1 MAIIRESGA
10 KGCPPIYLVS
20 ACLVGL
26 RARYD
31 GVLKR
36 DEACLRRLADVLW
49 IPVCPEQLGGL
60 PTPRIAAD
68 LVGGDGVDVLAG
80 QARVIRKDGVDVTAE
95 FILGA
100 RQVLAIA
107 CAQPISGA
115 ILKARSPSCGLSPLV
130 GVTAALLISQGIAVQ
145 EF

>member
-1 MAIIRESGA
+1 MPTESA
-10 KGCPPIYLVS
+10 QRVCPSVYLVS

-26 RARYD
+26 RTRYD
-31 GVLKR
+31 GSVMR
-36 DEACLRRLADVLW
+36 DEACRSKLAEVLW

-68 LVGGDGVDVLAG
+68 IIGGDGADVLAG
-80 QARVIRKDGVDVTAE
+80 RARVVRKDGVDVTLE

-100 RQVLAIA
+100 QQVLAIA
-107 CAQPISGA
+107 CAQPIAGA
-115 ILKARSPSCGLSPLV
+115 ILKARSPSCGLAPLV
-130 GVTAALLISQGIAVQ
+130 GVTAALLISNGIAVQ